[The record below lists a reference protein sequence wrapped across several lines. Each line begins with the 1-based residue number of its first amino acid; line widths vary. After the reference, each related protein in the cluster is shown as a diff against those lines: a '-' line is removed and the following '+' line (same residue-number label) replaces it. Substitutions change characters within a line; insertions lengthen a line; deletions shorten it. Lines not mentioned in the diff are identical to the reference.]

1 MELIKSQFVASYEI
15 KDGNIKATAAGVM
28 DGRPYGPS
36 VRVTCTNTYEVL
48 NEKTQFTNTVRQEVH
63 FKIPCPDDLTAGNVG
78 RFFLQKFKNHE
89 TVVCLGGLPDR
100 NNVITLINP
109 VEYFLP
115 ETATTKKAP
124 IAPKP

>member
-1 MELIKSQFVASYEI
+1 MELIKSQFAVTYEI
-15 KDGNIKATAAGVM
+15 KDGDIKATSAGVM
-28 DGRPYGPS
+28 DGRPYGAS
-36 VRVTCTNTYEVL
+36 VRVSCVNIFEVL
-48 NEKTQFTNTVRQEVH
+48 NEKTQFTNTVKQEVF

-89 TVVCLGGLPDR
+89 TVVCMGGLPDR

-115 ETATTKKAP
+115 ETATTKKSP
-124 IAPKP
+124 IIPKP

>member
-1 MELIKSQFVASYEI
+1 MGMAMAYFAYRRRDALAVRSTLRPLLGRRV
-15 KDGNIKATAAGVM
+15 DGWIGDVVDTAAFVG
-28 DGRPYGPS
+28 
-36 VRVTCTNTYEVL
+36 
-48 NEKTQFTNTVRQEVH
+48 
-63 FKIPCPDDLTAGNVG
+63 G

-89 TVVCLGGLPDR
+89 TVICMGGLPDR

-124 IAPKP
+124 IAPKA

>member
-1 MELIKSQFVASYEI
+1 MELIKSQFAVTYEI
-15 KDGNIKATAAGVM
+15 KDGDIKATSAGVM
-28 DGRPYGPS
+28 DGRPYGAS
-36 VRVTCTNTYEVL
+36 VRVSCVNTFEVL
-48 NEKTQFTNTVRQEVH
+48 NEKTQFTNTVKQEVF

-89 TVVCLGGLPDR
+89 TVICMGGLPDR

-115 ETATTKKAP
+115 ETATNKKSSISTKV
-124 IAPKP
+124 

>member
-1 MELIKSQFVASYEI
+1 MELIKSQVAATYEI
-15 KDGNIKATAAGVM
+15 KDGDIKATSAGVM
-28 DGRPYGPS
+28 DGRPYGAS
-36 VRVTCTNTYEVL
+36 VRISCVNTFEIL
-48 NEKTQFTNTVRQEVH
+48 NEKTQFTNTVKQEIF

-89 TVVCLGGLPDR
+89 TVICMGGFPDR
-100 NNVITLINP
+100 NNVITVINP

-124 IAPKP
+124 IAPKA

>member
-1 MELIKSQFVASYEI
+1 MELIKSQFAVTYEI
-15 KDGNIKATAAGVM
+15 KDGDIKATSAGVM
-28 DGRPYGPS
+28 DGRPYGAS
-36 VRVTCTNTYEVL
+36 VRVSCVNTFEVL
-48 NEKTQFTNTVRQEVH
+48 NEKTQFTNTVKQEVF

-89 TVVCLGGLPDR
+89 TVICMGGLPDR

-115 ETATTKKAP
+115 ETATTKKVS
-124 IAPKP
+124 IAPKA

>member
-1 MELIKSQFVASYEI
+1 MELIKSQFAVTYEI
-15 KDGNIKATAAGVM
+15 KDGDIKATSAGVM
-28 DGRPYGPS
+28 DGRPYGAS
-36 VRVTCTNTYEVL
+36 VRVSCVNTFEVL
-48 NEKTQFTNTVRQEVH
+48 NEKTQFTNTVKQEVF

-89 TVVCLGGLPDR
+89 TVICMGGLPDR

-115 ETATTKKAP
+115 ETTTTKKVS
-124 IAPKP
+124 ISPKA